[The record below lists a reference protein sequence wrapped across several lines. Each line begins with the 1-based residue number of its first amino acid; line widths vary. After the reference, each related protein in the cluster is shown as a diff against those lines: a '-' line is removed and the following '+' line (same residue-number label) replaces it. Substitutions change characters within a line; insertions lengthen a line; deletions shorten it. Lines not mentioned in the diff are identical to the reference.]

1 MRMEN
6 SFEVPA
12 PPERAW
18 ELLMDVP
25 RVVPCMPGAELTE
38 TVDDSTWKAKV
49 GVKFGPISL
58 SFATDVKRDEV
69 DEAARRAKLSAR
81 ARELRGRGGGQATI
95 ESTLVPMDGG
105 TRVEIVTDL
114 TLSGAVAQY
123 GRGMVEDVSAQLI
136 RRFAE
141 CLEGELSPEPDERR
155 DAPAEEPAEPT
166 KPRAAAGEPLAGL
179 PLAVGVVRRSV
190 ARLLRELASRIEPRE
205 GSRG

>member
-49 GVKFGPISL
+49 GIKFGPISL

-69 DEAARRAKLSAR
+69 DEAARRATLSAR

-95 ESTLVPMDGG
+95 QSTLVPVDGG

-123 GRGMVEDVSAQLI
+123 GRGMVEDVSTQLI

-141 CLEGELSPEPDERR
+141 CLEGELSPGPEEPRGELGEEPPPPRTPR
-155 DAPAEEPAEPT
+155 APA
-166 KPRAAAGEPLAGL
+166 GDPLAGL
-179 PLAVGVVRRSV
+179 PLAVGALRRSV
-190 ARLLRELASRIEPRE
+190 ARLLRKLASRIEPEER
-205 GSRG
+205 S